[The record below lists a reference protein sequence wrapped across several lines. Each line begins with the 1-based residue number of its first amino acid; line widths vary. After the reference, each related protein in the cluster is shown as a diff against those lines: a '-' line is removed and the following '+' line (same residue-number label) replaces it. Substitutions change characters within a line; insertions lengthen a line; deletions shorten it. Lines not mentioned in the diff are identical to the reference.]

1 MSTSAEPDKLAACP
15 AGNTASYIGRFAPS
29 PTGPLHMGSLI
40 AALASF
46 LDARAVGGRWLL
58 RMEDLDPPREPP
70 GAAEQILE
78 QLRNLELHWDGEVL
92 YQSQRQDAYAAALTQ
107 LDAAGLL
114 YRCSCSRQRIRELDG
129 RYDGHCRKQ
138 SAAAG
143 ADYAIRLQTR
153 DAPVG
158 FMDRIQ
164 GEFSQAIETEVGDFV
179 IRRKDGLFA
188 YQLAVVV
195 DDGYQQITD
204 VVRGYDLLDSTPRQ
218 IYLQSLLGLPR
229 PNYAHFPVLVND
241 QGQKLSKQHFAAAV
255 DIADARRALYE
266 GLKFLGLKPPA
277 TIASSPC
284 ATQLVWAIEHWD
296 IQAVPKLANIP
307 ELSV

>member
-1 MSTSAEPDKLAACP
+1 MSTIAEPDKHAACS
-15 AGNTASYIGRFAPS
+15 GNNAAYVGRFAPS

-40 AALASF
+40 AALASY
-46 LDARAVGGRWLL
+46 LDARAAGGQWLL
-58 RMEDLDPPREPP
+58 RMEDLDPPREPA

-78 QLRNLELHWDGEVL
+78 QLRYLEMHWDGEVL
-92 YQSQRQDAYAAALTQ
+92 YQSQRHDAYAAALSR
-107 LDAAGLL
+107 LDSAGLL
-114 YRCSCSRQRIRELDG
+114 YRCSCSRQRIRELNG

-138 SAAAG
+138 AVARNK
-143 ADYAIRLQTR
+143 DYAIRLQTS
-153 DAPVG
+153 AASIE
-158 FMDRIQ
+158 FTDRIQ
-164 GEFSQAIETEVGDFV
+164 GQFSQAIETVVGDFV

-195 DDGYQQITD
+195 DDAYQQITD

-218 IYLQSLLGLPR
+218 IYLQSLLDLPR

-255 DIADARRALYE
+255 DISDAGRCLFE
-266 GLKFLGLKPPA
+266 GLKFLGLQPPKALA
-277 TIASSPC
+277 TSPC
-284 ATQLVWAIEHWD
+284 TAQLAWGIEHWD

>member
-1 MSTSAEPDKLAACP
+1 MSTIAEPDKHAACSD
-15 AGNTASYIGRFAPS
+15 NTAAYVGRFAPS

-40 AALASF
+40 AALASY
-46 LDARAVGGRWLL
+46 LDARAASGQWLL
-58 RMEDLDPPREPP
+58 RMEDLDPPREPA

-78 QLRNLELHWDGEVL
+78 QLRYLEMHWDGEVL
-92 YQSQRQDAYAAALTQ
+92 YQSQRHDAYTAALSQ
-107 LDAAGLL
+107 LESAGLL
-114 YRCSCSRQRIRELDG
+114 YRCSCSRQRIRELKG
-129 RYDGHCRKQ
+129 RYDGHCRTQAVTGDK
-138 SAAAG
+138 
-143 ADYAIRLQTR
+143 DYAIRLQTS
-153 DAPVG
+153 AANIE

-164 GEFSQAIETEVGDFV
+164 GKFSQAVETEVGDFV

-255 DIADARRALYE
+255 DISEAGRCLFE
-266 GLKFLGLKPPA
+266 GLKFLGLQPPRALA
-277 TIASSPC
+277 TSPC
-284 ATQLVWAIEHWD
+284 AAQLAWGIEHWD

-307 ELSV
+307 ELSF

>member
-1 MSTSAEPDKLAACP
+1 MSTIAEPDKPTACS
-15 AGNTASYIGRFAPS
+15 GNTAAYVGRFAPS

-40 AALASF
+40 AALASY
-46 LDARAVGGRWLL
+46 LDARAASGQWLL
-58 RMEDLDPPREPP
+58 RMEDLDPPREPA

-78 QLRNLELHWDGEVL
+78 QLRYLEMHWDGEVL
-92 YQSQRQDAYAAALTQ
+92 YQSQRHDAYAAALSQ
-107 LDAAGLL
+107 LDSNGLL
-114 YRCSCSRQRIRELDG
+114 YRCSCSRQRIRELNG
-129 RYDGHCRKQ
+129 RYDGHCRTQ
-138 SAAAG
+138 AVAG
-143 ADYAIRLQTR
+143 DKDCAIRLQTS
-153 DAPVG
+153 AASIE
-158 FMDRIQ
+158 FTDRIQ
-164 GEFSQAIETEVGDFV
+164 GKFSQAVETEVGDFV

-255 DIADARRALYE
+255 DISEAGRCLFE
-266 GLKFLGLKPPA
+266 GLKFLGLQPPRALA
-277 TIASSPC
+277 TSPC
-284 ATQLVWAIEHWD
+284 AAQLAWGIEHWD

-307 ELSV
+307 ELSF